1 MPEVYLASQKATKK
15 TMKKIG
21 VLLSGNGVYDGSEIH
36 EAVLSL
42 LAIEEA
48 GAEWVC
54 LAPNY
59 NQHHVVNHTNGQ
71 EMPETRNILVE
82 AARIA
87 RGNIKD
93 IETLDINEIDGLVMP
108 GGFGAAK
115 NFSKW
120 AFQGAAGDI
129 NPIIKEFINKVM
141 KAGKPI
147 ATLCVSPVVV
157 AKALEGSGKHPK
169 LTLGTDKDPSPYDI
183 KADSVGL
190 AAMGAQPEMKSI
202 TEILVDE
209 ENKLISAPCYMMEV
223 GVKEV
228 RANVKMAVEKM
239 MEMIN

>member
-1 MPEVYLASQKATKK
+1 
-15 TMKKIG
+15 MKRIG
-21 VLLSGNGVYDGSEIH
+21 VLLSGNGVYDGAEIH
-36 EAVLSL
+36 ESVLSL

-48 GAEWVC
+48 GATWIC

-59 NQHHVVNHTNGQ
+59 NQHHVVNHTTGQ

-93 IETLDINEIDGLVMP
+93 IEGFDLNEIDGLVMP

-120 AFQGAAGDI
+120 AFQGASGAI
-129 NPIIKEFINKVM
+129 NPIVKDFLIKMIN
-141 KAGKPI
+141 AGKPI
-147 ATLCVSPVVV
+147 AALCISPMVL

-169 LTLGTDKDPSPYDI
+169 LTVGTDQAPSPYDI
-183 KADSVGL
+183 KADSEGL
-190 AAMGAQPEMKSI
+190 AAMGALPEMKTI

-209 ENKLISAPCYMMEV
+209 ENKIISAPCYMMEV

-228 RANVKMAVEKM
+228 RANAKMAIDKLI
-239 MEMIN
+239 EMIG

>member
-1 MPEVYLASQKATKK
+1 M
-15 TMKKIG
+15 KIG

-36 EAVLSL
+36 EAVLTL
-42 LAIEEA
+42 LAIDEA

-54 LAPNY
+54 LAPDY
-59 NQHHVVNHTNGQ
+59 DQHHVINHTTGE

-93 IETLDINEIDGLVMP
+93 IAGFDINEIDGLAIP

-120 AFQGAAGDI
+120 AFQGAAGEI
-129 NPIIKEFINKVM
+129 NETVKNFLLQVM
-141 KAGKPI
+141 KAKKPI
-147 ATLCVSPVVV
+147 ASLCVSPVVI

-183 KADSVGL
+183 LASHEGLETLGADT
-190 AAMGAQPEMKSI
+190 EIKNI
-202 TEILVDE
+202 KEILVDE
-209 ENKLISAPCYMMEV
+209 ENKIITAPCYMMEAS
-223 GVKEV
+223 VKQV
-228 RANVKMAVEKM
+228 RNNIKQAIDKLIEMAK
-239 MEMIN
+239 